1 MMEQI
6 AEKGQMPED
15 EIKACEE
22 TTKSAQQAVIA
33 LMRLVQNRGESSE
46 QNRGKSSDVKV
57 QEELQSLSKSATE
70 TKSKLDAVMLTLR
83 KQRIGLDVEKNQTE
97 AKARLAKAEEA
108 LAKCREAECAGRPNE
123 GVDPVSVR
131 DSYHLEVDRLLESA
145 LGAT

>member
-1 MMEQI
+1 
-6 AEKGQMPED
+6 MPED
-15 EIKACEE
+15 EIETCEE

-33 LMRLVQNRGESSE
+33 LMRLV

-83 KQRIGLDVEKNQTE
+83 KQRIGFDVEKNQTE

-108 LAKCREAECAGRPNE
+108 LAKCREAECAGRPSE
-123 GVDPVSVR
+123 GVDRVSVR